1 MARLVGR
8 VVAYEPSPP
17 NLAFLRR
24 NLVMNNISSVEI
36 VAAAASDRPGSIQFH
51 VSQFAAGSH
60 VVATGHVAGSVIQ
73 PTEVAA
79 LSLDSQNLLK
89 LDAEGHEP
97 NVLAGAKLLL
107 ERDRPLIYTE
117 VNVCFGVC
125 ALSLD
130 TAPERL
136 CVRYGSR
143 STQPKPSL
151 GSLTPLPDAYG
162 FLYQTIVHNSG
173 VADIVLRPRPSM
185 SMPTLAEL
193 SWPLPAVLALRAACA
208 SSG

>member
-36 VAAAASDRPGSIQFH
+36 VAAASDRPGSIQFH

-89 LDAEGHEP
+89 LDAEGP
-97 NVLAGAKLLL
+97 
-107 ERDRPLIYTE
+107 
-117 VNVCFGVC
+117 
-125 ALSLD
+125 
-130 TAPERL
+130 
-136 CVRYGSR
+136 
-143 STQPKPSL
+143 
-151 GSLTPLPDAYG
+151 
-162 FLYQTIVHNSG
+162 
-173 VADIVLRPRPSM
+173 
-185 SMPTLAEL
+185 
-193 SWPLPAVLALRAACA
+193 
-208 SSG
+208 